1 MTQYL
6 LSVHHRADDPV
17 PADDEIPAIFAA
29 VDRFNTELQER
40 GQWVYAG
47 GLVDRAEAK
56 VVDATS
62 GSATVTDG
70 PFSEAREWL
79 GGFWIVE
86 ADGLDDAL
94 AIARQ
99 GSAACAGPVEV
110 RAFQAE

>member
-17 PADDEIPAIFAA
+17 PDDAEMPAMFAA
-29 VDRFNTELQER
+29 VDRFNTQLQER

-47 GLVDRAEAK
+47 GLVDRSEAK

-62 GSATVTDG
+62 GAPSVTDG

-79 GGFWIVE
+79 GGFWVVE
-86 ADGLDDAL
+86 ADGLDAAL
-94 AIARQ
+94 AIARE

-110 RAFQAE
+110 RAFQSV

>member
-6 LSVHHRADDPV
+6 LSVHHRADDAA
-17 PADDEIPAIFAA
+17 PARDEIPAIFAA
-29 VDRFNTELQER
+29 VDRFNTQLQER

-47 GLVDRAEAK
+47 GLVDRSQAR

-62 GSATVTDG
+62 GQATVTDG

-86 ADGLDDAL
+86 ADDLDAAV
-94 AIARQ
+94 AIATE

-110 RAFQAE
+110 RAFQSE

>member
-6 LSVHHRADDPV
+6 LSVHHRADDPM
-17 PADDEIPAIFAA
+17 PAEDEMPAIFAA
-29 VDRFNTELQER
+29 VDRFNAQLRER

-47 GLVDRAEAK
+47 GLVERSEAK
-56 VVDATS
+56 VVDATT

-86 ADGLDDAL
+86 AADLDAAL
-94 AIARQ
+94 AIATE

-110 RAFQAE
+110 RAFAAE

>member
-17 PADDEIPAIFAA
+17 PSEDEIPAIFAA
-29 VDRFNTELQER
+29 VDRFNTRLQER

-47 GLVDRAEAK
+47 GLVDRSEAK

-62 GSATVTDG
+62 GAASVTDG

-86 ADGLDDAL
+86 AEGLEAAL
-94 AIARQ
+94 AIATE
-99 GSAACAGPVEV
+99 GSAACGGHVEV
-110 RAFQAE
+110 RAFQSV